1 MVAKQLAAA
10 NAAPTEQ
17 GWIAGT
23 RAVLREIAND
33 AVNDWLYV
41 LPALEV
47 HLKGVIGLPTSGYTE
62 SFDLQYVTFG
72 GSLPAGAAA
81 LGYSDS

>member
-1 MVAKQLAAA
+1 
-10 NAAPTEQ
+10 
-17 GWIAGT
+17 
-23 RAVLREIAND
+23 
-33 AVNDWLYV
+33 VNDWLYV